1 MLRTSEW
8 VSLGHADKIADYI
21 SCYIL
26 DRYLEKDPFVRFALE
41 VQIKNSHVS
50 LGGEITSKHVF
61 EPETISAFVREA
73 VSEIG
78 YTKQYQRKW
87 GKDNAICADEL
98 EVSQYIGLQSAD
110 IAQGVNNNGWG
121 DQGIFHGMA
130 VNTPETDYMPKDWFI
145 AKQIGQRLY
154 DNRTCGGLDIKT
166 QVTMM
171 DDAIEEI
178 VIAIPQMQRH
188 SQQDIK
194 NVVSNIL
201 GKNGYRNLH
210 INGTGRYVTH
220 GPVGDCGTTGR
231 KLAVDFY
238 GGNCKIGGGN
248 PWGKDATKA
257 DLTLNMLARFCAL
270 EYSEALCSDS
280 KETELASYTILTI
293 LPPVRTEKPKQRPP
307 SSSTEPKSS
316 APTPTQSAL
325 ATKNSQRMMNAPY
338 STPIFITPTTD
349 RKTKDGAFAVST
361 A

>member
-8 VSLGHADKIADYI
+8 VSLGHPDKIADYI

-270 EYSEALCSDS
+270 EYIKQHPYLDEVYCSISCRIGSERIVISLFD
-280 KETELASYTILTI
+280 KHNNEIKTYTRDVS
-293 LPPVRTEKPKQRPP
+293 PER
-307 SSSTEPKSS
+307 
-316 APTPTQSAL
+316 
-325 ATKNSQRMMNAPY
+325 
-338 STPIFITPTTD
+338 FITHFHL
-349 RKTKDGAFAVST
+349 RKPDYCERCKSGLFASI
-361 A
+361 